1 MATKEELLN
10 EKAQLEAERKRYQA
24 ERSELV
30 LNKANPQLIQFVEDK
45 INDIEEQL
53 QEISI
58 DLDVEDGFDRG
69 EKRDLDNRNKARS
82 KLKTLREQRKEL
94 EEAGQSTK
102 TIDYDILQEKSK
114 LNYYNNKVKQSPNY
128 QAQQEQK
135 AQAKQKE
142 VRTSS
147 SIEPK
152 NDYREQM
159 QLQYQNATY
168 QVNEGTGL
176 ANILDR
182 NGRPV
187 KTDVYIIGA
196 ELPKG
201 MPATREVPWATN
213 IRTQS
218 EQDVTAS
225 LNGLKREDRAKI
237 QTLLKKYGAWD
248 GGTDGSLAEK
258 AEFDATMKEIYRQMT
273 EVNLSRLTSDTKLPA
288 YTLEQF
294 LDNEYVLAE
303 PEDTGPRTVTSKSFF
318 SLSEGESKLLLDD
331 YYRNTLGRAAT
342 PDELKQFQNVVK
354 KRSERKPSVGQKTY
368 QDGALVEERTLEPG
382 FGEAEA
388 RLTAFRQ
395 AKARPE
401 FAAYQLANT
410 YYDAI
415 LAAAQSPINIQRPS
429 S

>member
-1 MATKEELLN
+1 MATKQELLN
-10 EKAQLEAERKRYQA
+10 QKAELEAERKRLEAQ
-24 ERSELV
+24 RSELV
-30 LNKANPQLIQFVEDK
+30 LNKSNPQLIQYLADQISDIDEQLSEIDV
-45 INDIEEQL
+45 DIEVDKP
-53 QEISI
+53 S
-58 DLDVEDGFDRG
+58 RK
-69 EKRDLDNRNKARS
+69 EKRDLENRNRAKS
-82 KLKTLREQRKEL
+82 KLETLREQRKEL
-94 EEAGQSTK
+94 EQAGKSTNVVDFQI
-102 TIDYDILQEKSK
+102 TQEKSK
-114 LNYYNNKVKQSPNY
+114 LNYYTRKVKESPTY

-135 AQAKQKE
+135 QKQPTSQAST
-142 VRTSS
+142 TSNLQDKV
-147 SIEPK
+147 P
-152 NDYREQM
+152 N
-159 QLQYQNATY
+159 QLQLQNATY
-168 QVNEGTGL
+168 QVSEGTGL
-176 ANILDR
+176 ANVLDR

-187 KTDVYIIGA
+187 QTDVYIIGA

-201 MPATREVPWATN
+201 MPARHEVPWSSN
-213 IRTQS
+213 IRTQT
-218 EQDVTAS
+218 EQDVTTN
-225 LNGLKREDRAKI
+225 LNSLKREDRANI
-237 QTLLKKYGAWD
+237 QKLLKKYGAWD
-248 GGTDGSLAEK
+248 GATDGSLADK
-258 AEFDATMKEIYRQMT
+258 IKFDGVMKEIYRQMT
-273 EVNLSRLTSDTKLPA
+273 EVNLARLTADVKMPA

-303 PEDTGPRTVTSKSFF
+303 EDTGPRTVTSKSFF
-318 SLSEGESKLLLDD
+318 SLSDGESKLLLDD

-342 PDELKQFQNVVK
+342 QDELKQFQNVVK

-401 FAAYQLANT
+401 FEGYQLATT